1 MFKNFRTFALSA
13 LVGFGTLAGAL
24 GATTSN
30 ADATSIYIGYGYKH
44 HHHHYK
50 PYYKPHYKPY
60 YAPAHYGVCP
70 SWKAVS
76 KARSA
81 GMHKAHV
88 KFRNYKTVAVSGRVY
103 GQWRTFYYGNRN
115 WCPRVG

>member
-1 MFKNFRTFALSA
+1 MIKNFRTFALSA
-13 LVGFGTLAGAL
+13 LVGFGTIAGAL

-44 HHHHYK
+44 GYHHHYQ
-50 PYYKPHYKPY
+50 PHYNPY
-60 YAPAHYGVCP
+60 YAPVHYGVCP

-81 GMHKAHV
+81 GMHQAHV
-88 KFRNYKTVAVSGRVY
+88 KFRNHKIVAVGGRVY
-103 GQWRTFYYGNRN
+103 GHWRTFYYGNRS